1 MSAFAFWLVDG
12 QSILVRACTWTLP
25 CGLAE
30 LGGQGTRPL
39 LDSIMFISELLPHVD
54 SNRQLGTSG
63 IWARVKDPRRS
74 PPKDHILRTPVEARE
89 MKVDAMAPAHCTA
102 SLMGLL
108 SAGCPWAWS

>member
-74 PPKDHILRTPVEARE
+74 PPKDRSETQANRVTLLDFT
-89 MKVDAMAPAHCTA
+89 KV
-102 SLMGLL
+102 
-108 SAGCPWAWS
+108 AGGER